1 MRILLVGRLLM
12 KKEGVKSVISSNL
25 NYVCYSMRITELRKF
40 HAFALT
46 YFAFAS
52 FSENDFISNFA
63 FLKFKEMKEENSY
76 KIASNLLKIGSVKF
90 NFEEPFTWAS
100 GIKSP
105 VYCDNRLSLSHVYV
119 RDLIRDAYI
128 QVIQKNF
135 TDVEVIAGVAT
146 GAIAQGALVADKL
159 GLPFV
164 YVRNEAKKHGFK
176 KSVEGVLKEGQRTI
190 IIEDHVSTGGSSIKA
205 LEELRNEGANV
216 LGMVAILSYDF
227 PETVEALH
235 KNSCEIYTLSEFSII
250 KEIAIKE
257 GYITEERASELNKWH
272 ENPREYFR

>member
-1 MRILLVGRLLM
+1 
-12 KKEGVKSVISSNL
+12 
-25 NYVCYSMRITELRKF
+25 
-40 HAFALT
+40 
-46 YFAFAS
+46 
-52 FSENDFISNFA
+52 
-63 FLKFKEMKEENSY
+63 MKEENSY

-119 RDLIRDAYI
+119 RDLIRDTYI

-176 KSVEGVLKEGQRTI
+176 KSVEGVLKEGQRTV

-227 PETVEALH
+227 PETAEALH